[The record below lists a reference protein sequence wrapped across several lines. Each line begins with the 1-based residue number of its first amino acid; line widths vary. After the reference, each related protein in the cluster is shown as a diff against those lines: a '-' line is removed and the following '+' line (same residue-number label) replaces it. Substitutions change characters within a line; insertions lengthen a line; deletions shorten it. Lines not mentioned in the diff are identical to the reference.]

1 MRAPELERFSPDT
14 RLIRAGGGS
23 SYGVVNMPVFRAST
37 LLFDTVQEYEDALA
51 CRSSDISYARYG
63 THTTQA
69 FEETMAE
76 AEGGYGAAVFPSGL
90 AAIVVSLISVLS
102 AGDHVL
108 ISNAV
113 YGPTRNFCIK
123 TLSRFGVTAT
133 FFDPL
138 MSDEVEAL
146 FRPNT
151 RVLFPESPASMTF
164 EVQDVPRLAQLAH
177 AHDCR
182 VLIDNTW
189 ATPVFFSPFRH
200 GVDISIHSASKYLVG
215 HSDAIMGVVVTADK
229 AIHQQLRSTWAEL
242 GQTASSDDCF
252 LALRG
257 LRTLHVRLQR
267 HYQSA
272 LRVAKWLE
280 KRPEIAR
287 VLYPPLSQ
295 SPGHAIWKRDFT
307 GASGLLGLQLKQF
320 PATAV
325 ERMVNGLRLF
335 GIGAS
340 WGGHESLILPVHPVR
355 SPSETRSQSQNGP
368 LLRLHIGL
376 EDPSDLLRD
385 LEAGFERLAL

>member
-1 MRAPELERFSPDT
+1 MTRSTCTPDVEQLSPDT
-14 RLIRAGGGS
+14 RMIHAGGGS
-23 SYGVVNMPVFRAST
+23 AYGIVNMPVFRAST
-37 LLFDTVQEYEDALA
+37 LLFDTVQEYEDALVR
-51 CRSSDISYARYG
+51 RSPSVSYARYG
-63 THTTQA
+63 TPSTQA
-69 FEETMAE
+69 FEKAMTE

-90 AAIVVSLISVLS
+90 AAIVVALISALG

-138 MSDEVEAL
+138 ISDGLEAL
-146 FRPNT
+146 FQTNT
-151 RVLFPESPASMTF
+151 RALFLESPASMTF

-177 AHDCR
+177 ARGCK

-189 ATPVFFSPFRH
+189 ATPVFFSPFSH

-215 HSDAIMGVVVTADK
+215 HSDAIMGVAIAADN
-229 AIHQQLRSTWAEL
+229 ATYQQLRSAWAEM

-257 LRTLHVRLQR
+257 LRTLHVRLKR

-272 LRVAKWLE
+272 LQVAEWLRE
-280 KRPEIAR
+280 RPEVAR
-287 VLYPPLSQ
+287 VLYPALSQ
-295 SPGHAIWKRDFT
+295 SPGFRIWRRDFT
-307 GASGLLGLQLKQF
+307 GASGLLGIQLKQF
-320 PATAV
+320 SAAAV
-325 ERMVNGLRLF
+325 ARMANGLKLF

-340 WGGHESLILPVHPVR
+340 WGGHESLILPVNPANL
-355 SPSETRSQSQNGP
+355 PAMQPDGP

-376 EDPSDLLRD
+376 EDPDDLLRD
-385 LEAGFERLAL
+385 LEAGFARLTL